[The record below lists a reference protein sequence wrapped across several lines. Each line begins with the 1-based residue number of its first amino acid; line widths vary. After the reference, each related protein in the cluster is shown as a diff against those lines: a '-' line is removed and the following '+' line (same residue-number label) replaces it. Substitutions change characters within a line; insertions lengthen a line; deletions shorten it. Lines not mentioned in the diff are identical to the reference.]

1 METKTPTLE
10 EVKEYF
16 KNAKEVKCVNSEDIG
31 FIEFEKIEQNRKLD
45 GNIIGYVQNAMTKNW
60 LVLWDSQKGYAE
72 IISYKDEPIDAGSC
86 IKDFETPKHYD
97 NSKGSIYQFCENRNL
112 NSYEFEVIKRIVR
125 CRKKGEFLSDI
136 KKTIQVLE
144 IYLQEQGEKF
154 KGENEILNK

>member
-1 METKTPTLE
+1 MKTKKYICLE
-10 EVKEYF
+10 NYVNDDGLTCF
-16 KNAKEVKCVNSEDIG
+16 KKNNVYL
-31 FIEFEKIEQNRKLD
+31 FEKITKNVFFTLKNEFGYSHKLD
-45 GNIIGYVQNAMTKNW
+45 
-60 LVLWDSQKGYAE
+60 D
-72 IISYKDEPIDAGSC
+72 KD
-86 IKDFETPKHYD
+86 IKDFFKALNTDELQTPKHYD
-97 NSKGSIYQFCENRNL
+97 NSKGSIYQFCENQKL